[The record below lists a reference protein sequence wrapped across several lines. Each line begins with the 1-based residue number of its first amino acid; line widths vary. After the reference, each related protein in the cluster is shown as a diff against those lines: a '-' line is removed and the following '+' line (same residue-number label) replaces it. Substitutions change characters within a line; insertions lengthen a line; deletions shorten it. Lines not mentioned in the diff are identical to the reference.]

1 MTGLNVNKHTVYTI
15 NNFRYKNFIDL
26 TEDEIR
32 MVWEWRNAPEV
43 RLSMYNKD
51 GIPYDSHVKYIENLK
66 NRDDRYYW
74 LVYKNEEALGV
85 IDLVDVDESRTK
97 AEFGYY
103 LQPESQNSGEGLNFV
118 YATFKLFFQLG
129 IEILESSVNIE
140 NKKAIVIDK
149 YFGCKFEDA
158 NIFEL
163 NGEKYIPFVLQK
175 MVFLKKFKL

>member
-1 MTGLNVNKHTVYTI
+1 MDGLKVDKHTVYTI
-15 NNFRYKNFIDL
+15 NNFRYKNFVDL

-43 RLSMYNKD
+43 RLSMYNTD
-51 GIPYDSHVKYIENLK
+51 EIPFDSHVRFIENLK

-74 LVYKNEEALGV
+74 LVYKDDEAFGV
-85 IDLVDVDESRTK
+85 IDLVDVDEYRTK

-103 LQPESQNSGEGLNFV
+103 IRPEFQNNGEGLNFV
-118 YATFKLFFQLG
+118 YAALKLYFQVG
-129 IEILESSVNIE
+129 IKALESSVNVE

-149 YFGCKFEDA
+149 YFGSKFDEA
-158 NIFEL
+158 NVFEL

-175 MVFLKKFKL
+175 SVFEKKFK